1 MVTKFNKVE
10 YELVRLLK
18 TMPVKKAAKEMGISP
33 THAYQILYRMRN
45 KIENARETSNVAANW
60 MKNKRLAKLLRR
72 QETLTKEESQW
83 PWKLGS
89 LAASPASDGNTAQK
103 EGYKS
108 TPTSKSSSAQPK
120 TRIKPKNSFSNYE
133 KEYLGKKL

>member
-18 TMPVKKAAKEMGISP
+18 TMPVKKAAKEMEISP

-45 KIENARETSNVAANW
+45 KIDQARETSNVAANW

-72 QETLTKEESQW
+72 QETLTKEDPQ
-83 PWKLGS
+83 
-89 LAASPASDGNTAQK
+89 
-103 EGYKS
+103 
-108 TPTSKSSSAQPK
+108 
-120 TRIKPKNSFSNYE
+120 
-133 KEYLGKKL
+133 